1 MRPRAAWAS
10 PVLPDDSEICNDI
23 LRRSPYV
30 TVLVC
35 IQVWN
40 LSRLPLCCRRCFQSL
55 GCVVLQT
62 FGICCAC
69 RRLGSCAVLQTAKGY
84 VLTGNLKYWV
94 SFKFSAKYKKWYVLV
109 SIDMYCVCIGM
120 YLYVLYGAQ
129 GVCIGRYC
137 KYWVCICMYW
147 FWVSLFSMRVR
158 VQRRSTVG

>member
-1 MRPRAAWAS
+1 M
-10 PVLPDDSEICNDI
+10 
-23 LRRSPYV
+23 
-30 TVLVC
+30 
-35 IQVWN
+35 
-40 LSRLPLCCRRCFQSL
+40 
-55 GCVVLQT
+55 
-62 FGICCAC
+62 
-69 RRLGSCAVLQTAKGY
+69 LQTAKGY

>member
-1 MRPRAAWAS
+1 M
-10 PVLPDDSEICNDI
+10 I
-23 LRRSPYV
+23 LRFAMIFCAGARISLYWYV
-30 TVLVC
+30 
-35 IQVWN
+35 
-40 LSRLPLCCRRCFQSL
+40 FK
-55 GCVVLQT
+55 
-62 FGICCAC
+62 FGICHGYPCVADAVFRVWDVLCCKRCAC
-69 RRLGSCAVLQTAKGY
+69 RRLGSCAVPVLQTTKGY

-109 SIDMYCVCIGM
+109 SINMYCVCIGM

>member
-1 MRPRAAWAS
+1 M
-10 PVLPDDSEICNDI
+10 I
-23 LRRSPYV
+23 LRFAMIFCAGARTSLYLYV
-30 TVLVC
+30 FKF
-35 IQVWN
+35 WN

-62 FGICCAC
+62 FGICCVC

-109 SIDMYCVCIGM
+109 SIHMYCVCIGM
-120 YLYVLYGAQ
+120 YPYVLYGAQ

-137 KYWVCICMYW
+137 KYWVSICRAE
-147 FWVSLFSMRVR
+147 V
-158 VQRRSTVG
+158 RRSFITTTVRDESQVTPQGRHR